1 MALRNRKKGSH
12 GRMMR
17 VGRFGLA
24 GTVQLVAGGT
34 ITLMRAKSAAK
45 ATKARGPQPPTG
57 TVAFMFTDIE
67 GSTRLARR
75 RPADYEQL
83 LDEHR
88 SILRETFARHAGF
101 EVSTE
106 GDSFFVVFGSP
117 FDALR
122 AAAEGQRALT
132 GKEWPPGA
140 DVRVRIGLH
149 LGEATLRGGD
159 YVGLEI
165 HRAAR
170 VGSSGHG
177 GQVLISDATVAV
189 IGDRI
194 PDGLGFRDL
203 GEYRLKD
210 FDAAARIH
218 QLTGPGL
225 LTEFGA
231 LKAEPVRPTN
241 LPERRSSFIGRRQE
255 RMAVVQALRANR
267 LVTLTGP
274 GGSGKTSLAVEAARD
289 CVADYPDGVWLVDLA
304 ALREPE
310 FVVTSIG
317 RVLGVAAEPG
327 RPQTEGLAAHLG
339 RRRLVLVLDNLEQL
353 LPEVASLIDHLL
365 DAAAGLRILATS
377 RESLHIAGEQE
388 FPVMPLDVPD
398 ATAPPAQLAAADAVR
413 LFVER
418 GRGVDPSFK
427 LSDANLIAV
436 AGIVRRLDGLPLAIE
451 LAAARVKLLAPAEI
465 LVRLERGS
473 RELGQSSAVR
483 PERQRTLREAIGW
496 SYRLLS
502 HAEQPFFARLS
513 IFAGGCTLD
522 SADEVCNSSGDLAF
536 DSFEVLASLVDKS
549 LVTRLGSATVTRFG
563 MLETIRDYARDKL
576 EALDPRGETAARH
589 LAWCLDLCRRAE
601 PELVG
606 SHQREWFDRITA
618 EHDNVRAAMAWGL
631 EREPRAMLEMAKSL
645 YWFWQARGHI
655 SEGRAWL
662 AAGLARPEA
671 SAADALRQQGL
682 LAAGTLAWLGGD
694 DHAARPQLSESSEI
708 ASQIGD
714 QRARALAL
722 AILGQSLVYA
732 GDFAAARTV
741 IEEGV
746 AMARKVGDLFV
757 LARSL
762 AALADLARH
771 EEKDE
776 ETVRAADEAVT
787 ISERRGMDGAIAF
800 GLYYGSHGLRSRD
813 PDRARAQLLRAIEL
827 FDRLDQVNGLYLAI
841 VALLDVARPG
851 PEAAARLLGARD
863 VLRERAGQRESKVEL
878 QMSEGVSTA
887 AIGALGPDRF
897 ATLVAEGRSMPR
909 PSVLSLARGL
919 A

>member
-1 MALRNRKKGSH
+1 
-12 GRMMR
+12 
-17 VGRFGLA
+17 
-24 GTVQLVAGGT
+24 
-34 ITLMRAKSAAK
+34 MRARSAAK
-45 ATKARGPQPPTG
+45 AGRPRRPEPPSG
-57 TVAFMFTDIE
+57 TVAFLFTDIE
-67 GSTRLARR
+67 GSTRLARG
-75 RPADYEQL
+75 RPDEYEQL

-101 EVSTE
+101 EVGTE

-117 FDALR
+117 LEALR

-132 GKEWPPGA
+132 RREWPQGV
-140 DVRVRIGLH
+140 DVRVRMGLH
-149 LGEATLRGGD
+149 LGEATRRGGD

-170 VGSSGHG
+170 IGSSGHG
-177 GQVLISDATVAV
+177 GQVLVSEAMVTV

-210 FDAAARIH
+210 FDAPARIH

-241 LPERRSSFIGRRQE
+241 LPERRSSFIGRRHE
-255 RMAVVQALRANR
+255 RVAVVRALRANR

-274 GGSGKTSLAVEAARD
+274 GGSGKTSIAVETARD
-289 CVADYPDGVWLVDLA
+289 LVGDYPDGVWLAELA

-310 FVVTSIG
+310 FVVTTIG

-327 RPQTEGLAAHLG
+327 RPPTEGLAAHLA
-339 RRRLVLVLDNLEQL
+339 RRRLLLVLDNLEQL
-353 LPEVASLIDHLL
+353 LPEVASLVDHLL

-377 RESLHIAGEQE
+377 REPLHVAGEQE
-388 FPVMPLDVPD
+388 FPVLPLDVPD

-418 GRGVDPSFK
+418 ARGVDPSFT
-427 LSDANLIAV
+427 LSDANRTAV

-451 LAAARVKLLAPAEI
+451 LAAARVKLLTPAEI
-465 LVRLERGS
+465 LMRLERGS
-473 RELGQSSAVR
+473 RELGQPSAVR
-483 PERQRTLREAIGW
+483 PERQRTLRETIGW
-496 SYRLLS
+496 SYRLLPP
-502 HAEQPFFARLS
+502 AEQPFFARLS

-522 SADEVCNSSGDLAF
+522 SADEVCNSGGELAI
-536 DSFEVLASLVDKS
+536 DSLEALASLVDKS
-549 LVTRLGSATVTRFG
+549 LVTRSESAAGTRFG
-563 MLETIRDYARDKL
+563 MLETIRDYARDEL
-576 EALDPRGETAARH
+576 EALDPRGEIAARH

-606 SHQREWFDRITA
+606 AHQREWFDRMTA

-631 EREPRAMLEMAKSL
+631 ERAPRAMLEIAKSL

-655 SEGRAWL
+655 TEGRAWL
-662 AAGLARPEA
+662 DAGLARPEA
-671 SAADALRQQGL
+671 GAADALRQEGL
-682 LAAGTLAWLGGD
+682 LAAGTIAWLGGD
-694 DHAARPQLSESSEI
+694 DHAARPQLSESAEI
-708 ASQIGD
+708 ARQIGD

-732 GDFAAARTV
+732 DDYAAARTV
-741 IEEGV
+741 IEESV
-746 AMARKVGDLFV
+746 AMAREVGDLFV

-771 EEKDE
+771 EEKDD
-776 ETVRAADEAVT
+776 ETVRAADEAVS
-787 ISERRGMDGAIAF
+787 INERRGMDGAIAF
-800 GLYYGSHGLRSRD
+800 GLYYGSHGLRNRD
-813 PDRARAQLLRAIEL
+813 PARARAQLLRAVEL

-841 VALLDVARPG
+841 VALLDVARPD
-851 PEAAARLLGARD
+851 PESAARLLGARD
-863 VLRERAGQRESKVEL
+863 VLRERAGQRESRVER
-878 QMSEGVSTA
+878 QMSEGVSA
-887 AIGALGPDRF
+887 VAIDALGRDRF
-897 ATLVAEGRSMPR
+897 ATLVAEGRSLPR
-909 PSVLSLARGL
+909 ASVRSLARRIT
-919 A
+919 

>member
-1 MALRNRKKGSH
+1 
-12 GRMMR
+12 
-17 VGRFGLA
+17 
-24 GTVQLVAGGT
+24 
-34 ITLMRAKSAAK
+34 MRAKSAAK
-45 ATKARGPQPPTG
+45 APKPRRSEPPTG
-57 TVAFMFTDIE
+57 TIAFLFTDIE
-67 GSTRLARR
+67 GSTRLARS
-75 RPADYEQL
+75 RPDEYEQL

-88 SILRETFARHAGF
+88 SMLRETFARHAGF

-106 GDSFFVVFGSP
+106 GDSFFVVFRSP
-117 FDALR
+117 LEALR

-132 GKEWPPGA
+132 GREWPQGA
-140 DVRVRIGLH
+140 DVRVRMGLH
-149 LGEATLRGGD
+149 LGEATRRGGD

-177 GQVLISDATVAV
+177 GQVLVSEAMVAV
-189 IGDRI
+189 VGDRI

-210 FDAAARIH
+210 FDAPARIH

-225 LTEFGA
+225 PTEFGA

-241 LPERRSSFIGRRQE
+241 LPERRSSFIGRRHE
-255 RMAVVQALRANR
+255 RVAVGRALRANR

-289 CVADYPDGVWLVDLA
+289 RVGDNADGVWLAELA

-310 FVVTSIG
+310 FVVTTIG

-327 RPQTEGLAAHLG
+327 RPATEGLATHLA
-339 RRRLVLVLDNLEQL
+339 RRRLLLVLDNLEQL
-353 LPEVASLIDHLL
+353 LPEVASLVDHLL

-377 RESLHIAGEQE
+377 REPLHVAGEQE
-388 FPVMPLDVPD
+388 FPVLPLDVPD
-398 ATAPPAQLAAADAVR
+398 ATAPVAQLAAADAVR

-418 GRGVDPSFK
+418 ARGVDPSFT
-427 LSDANLIAV
+427 LSDANRTAV

-451 LAAARVKLLAPAEI
+451 LAAARVKILAPAEI

-473 RELGQSSAVR
+473 RELGQPSAVR
-483 PERQRTLREAIGW
+483 PERQRTLRETIGW
-496 SYRLLS
+496 SNRLL
-502 HAEQPFFARLS
+502 APGEQQFFARLS

-522 SADEVCNSSGDLAF
+522 SADEVCNAGGELAS
-536 DSFEVLASLVDKS
+536 DSFEAIASLVDKS
-549 LVTRLGSATVTRFG
+549 LVTRSESATGTRFG
-563 MLETIRDYARDKL
+563 MLETIRDYARDEL
-576 EALDPRGETAARH
+576 EALDPRGEIAARH

-601 PELVG
+601 PEFVG
-606 SHQREWFDRITA
+606 AHQREWFDRITA

-631 EREPRAMLEMAKSL
+631 ERAPRAMLEMATSL
-645 YWFWQARGHI
+645 YWFCQARGHI
-655 SEGRAWL
+655 TEGRAWL
-662 AAGLARPEA
+662 DAGLARPEA
-671 SAADALRQQGL
+671 SAADALRQEGL

-694 DHAARPQLSESSEI
+694 DDAARPQLSESAEI
-708 ASQIGD
+708 ARQIGD
-714 QRARALAL
+714 QRACALAL

-732 GDFAAARTV
+732 GDFTAARTV
-741 IEEGV
+741 IEESV
-746 AMARKVGDLFV
+746 AMAREVGDLFV

-776 ETVRAADEAVT
+776 ETVRAADEAVS

-800 GLYYGSHGLRSRD
+800 SLYYGSHGLRSRD
-813 PDRARAQLLRAIEL
+813 PARARAQLLRAVEL
-827 FDRLDQVNGLYLAI
+827 FDGLDQVNGLYLAI
-841 VALLDVARPG
+841 VALLDVARPD
-851 PEAAARLLGARD
+851 PESVARLLGARD
-863 VLRERAGQRESKVEL
+863 VLRERAGQRESRVER
-878 QMSEGVSTA
+878 QMSDGVSA
-887 AIGALGPDRF
+887 VAIAALGRDRF
-897 ATLVAEGRSMPR
+897 ATLVAEGRSLPR
-909 PSVLSLARGL
+909 PSVLSLARSI

>member
-1 MALRNRKKGSH
+1 
-12 GRMMR
+12 
-17 VGRFGLA
+17 
-24 GTVQLVAGGT
+24 
-34 ITLMRAKSAAK
+34 MRAKSAAK
-45 ATKARGPQPPTG
+45 ARRPRKPEPPTG
-57 TVAFMFTDIE
+57 TVAFLFTDIE
-67 GSTRLARR
+67 GSTRLARD
-75 RPADYEQL
+75 RPDEYEQL

-88 SILRETFARHAGF
+88 SILRKTFARHAGF
-101 EVSTE
+101 EVGTE

-117 FDALR
+117 LEALR

-132 GKEWPPGA
+132 DREWPPGV
-140 DVRVRIGLH
+140 DVRVRMGLH
-149 LGEATLRGGD
+149 LGEAKRRGGD

-170 VGSSGHG
+170 IGASGHG
-177 GQVLISDATVAV
+177 GQVLVSEAMVTV

-210 FDAAARIH
+210 FDAPARIH
-218 QLTGPGL
+218 ELTGLGL

-241 LPERRSSFIGRRQE
+241 LPERRSSFIGRRHE
-255 RMAVVQALRANR
+255 RMAVVRALRANR

-289 CVADYPDGVWLVDLA
+289 RVGDYPDGVWLAKLA

-310 FVVTSIG
+310 FVVTTIG
-317 RVLGVAAEPG
+317 SVLGVAAEPG
-327 RPQTEGLAAHLG
+327 RPPTEGLADHLA
-339 RRRLVLVLDNLEQL
+339 RRRLLLVLDNLEQL
-353 LPEVASLIDHLL
+353 LPEVASLIDRLL

-377 RESLHIAGEQE
+377 REPLHVAGEQE
-388 FPVMPLDVPD
+388 FPVLPLDVPD
-398 ATAPPAQLAAADAVR
+398 ATAPVAQLAAADAVR

-418 GRGVDPSFK
+418 ARGVYPSFT
-427 LSDANLIAV
+427 LSDANRTAV

-473 RELGQSSAVR
+473 RELGQPSAVR
-483 PERQRTLREAIGW
+483 PERQRTLRETIGW
-496 SYRLLS
+496 SYRLLAP
-502 HAEQPFFARLS
+502 AEQQFFARLS

-522 SADEVCNSSGDLAF
+522 SADEVCNAGGELAS
-536 DSFEVLASLVDKS
+536 DSFEAIASLVDKS
-549 LVTRLGSATVTRFG
+549 LVTRSESATGTRFG
-563 MLETIRDYARDKL
+563 MLETIRDYARDEL
-576 EALDPRGETAARH
+576 EALDPRGEIAARH

-601 PELVG
+601 PEFVG
-606 SHQREWFDRITA
+606 AHQREWFDRITA

-631 EREPRAMLEMAKSL
+631 ERAPRAMLEMATSL
-645 YWFWQARGHI
+645 YWFCQARGHI
-655 SEGRAWL
+655 TEGRAWL
-662 AAGLARPEA
+662 DAGLARPEA

-694 DHAARPQLSESSEI
+694 DHAARPQLSESAEI
-708 ASQIGD
+708 ARQIGD
-714 QRARALAL
+714 QRACALAL

-732 GDFAAARTV
+732 GDHTAARTV
-741 IEEGV
+741 IEESV
-746 AMARKVGDLFV
+746 AMAREVGDLFV

-776 ETVRAADEAVT
+776 ETVRAADEAVS

-800 GLYYGSHGLRSRD
+800 SLYYGSHGLRSRD
-813 PDRARAQLLRAIEL
+813 PARARAQLLRAVEL
-827 FDRLDQVNGLYLAI
+827 FDGLDQVNGLYLAI
-841 VALLDVARPG
+841 VALLDVARPD
-851 PEAAARLLGARD
+851 PESVARLLGARD
-863 VLRERAGQRESKVEL
+863 VLRERAGQRESRVER
-878 QMSEGVSTA
+878 QMSDGVSA
-887 AIGALGPDRF
+887 VAIAALGRDRF
-897 ATLVAEGRSMPR
+897 ATLVAEGRSLPR
-909 PSVLSLARGL
+909 PSVLSLARSI